1 LIIIIS
7 MKQQKTVLITG
18 TSSGMGRT
26 TAVYLA
32 AQGYIV
38 YAGTRTPEKLFDIQS
53 ENIRPIFLDITDL
66 KSIEEALLYI
76 EHVDILINNAGYGL
90 VSTVED
96 VTEEEMFHQFN
107 VNVFGVLRMCKM
119 VIPKMRRQEEGIII
133 NISSFLGKIGLPL
146 LTFYN
151 ASKYAVEGITDSL
164 RYELKDF
171 NIRVHSIMPG
181 FFDTNFAKDNL
192 VTNRQTFQKDSAYAP
207 LVSNLAPIIVDQINS
222 GNDTVEVAEMILKLI
237 EEPDSPAR
245 QTVGDKAEKFIP
257 MKKEL
262 SDEEF
267 ERRVSAYY
275 HL

>member
-1 LIIIIS
+1 
-7 MKQQKTVLITG
+7 MKNQQKTVLITG
-18 TSSGMGRT
+18 SSSGMGRAT
-26 TAVYLA
+26 VEYLS

-38 YAGTRTPEKLFDIQS
+38 YAGTRTPQKLFDIQS
-53 ENIRPIFLDITDL
+53 ENIRPIYLDIT
-66 KSIEEALLYI
+66 KPESIEEALLYI
-76 EHVDILINNAGYGL
+76 EKIDILINNAGYGL

-96 VTEEEMFHQFN
+96 VTEEEMFHQFD
-107 VNVFGVLRMCKM
+107 VNVFGVLRMCKA
-119 VIPKMRRQEEGIII
+119 VIPKMRHQKEGIII

-181 FFDTNFAKDNL
+181 FFETNFAKDNL
-192 VTNRQTFQKDSAYAP
+192 VMNTKTFEEESPYAK
-207 LVSNLAPIIVDQINS
+207 LVSTLAPTIVEQINH
-222 GNDTVEVAEMILKLI
+222 GNDAGEVAHIILEI
-237 EEPDSPAR
+237 IQNENSPAR
-245 QTVGDKAEKFIP
+245 QTAGDKAKKFIP

-262 SDEEF
+262 SDEDF
-267 ERRVSAYY
+267 ERRVRAYY

>member
-1 LIIIIS
+1 

-18 TSSGMGRT
+18 TSSGMGRAT
-26 TAVYLA
+26 VVYLA
-32 AQGYIV
+32 AQGYTV

-53 ENIRPIFLDITDL
+53 ENIRPIYLDITDL

-76 EHVDILINNAGYGL
+76 EHVDVLINNAGYGL

-119 VIPKMRRQEEGIII
+119 VIPKMRRQQEGIII

-192 VTNRQTFQKDSAYAP
+192 VTNRQTFDENSVYAS
-207 LVSNLAPIIVDQINS
+207 LVGNLAPTIVEQINS
-222 GNDTVEVAEMILKLI
+222 GNDTIEVAQMILKLI
-237 EEPDSPAR
+237 EEKDSLAR
-245 QTVGDKAEKFIP
+245 QTVGDKAKKFIP

-262 SDEEF
+262 SDEDF
-267 ERRVSAYY
+267 ERRVRAYY
-275 HL
+275 DL